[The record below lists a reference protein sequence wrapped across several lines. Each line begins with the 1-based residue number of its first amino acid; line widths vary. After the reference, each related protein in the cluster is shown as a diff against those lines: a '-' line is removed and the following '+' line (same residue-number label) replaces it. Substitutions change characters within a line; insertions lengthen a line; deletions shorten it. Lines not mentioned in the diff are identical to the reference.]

1 MTLKSQTSQ
10 SGTEFPALYGH
21 SDGGSS
27 RRHKLNGV
35 TSRTEGGAVVYCPD
49 HEYRVAAATINPLRA
64 QIHLTHS
71 GRDKIRL
78 RFRSILSGALLGGRL
93 GHPIESIEARNDG
106 DPFPAL

>member
-49 HEYRVAAATINPLRA
+49 HEYRVAATINPLRA
-64 QIHLTHS
+64 QIHLTRQGK

-78 RFRSILSGALLGGRL
+78 QVNFIGGLLGGRL